1 MTKNQIHDIESLEDL
16 NNLEL
21 QLKKIFT
28 KMNLG
33 DVLYSLYQLR
43 QNQELPD
50 FIVAGVAL
58 LS

>member
-28 KMNLG
+28 KMNGSLG
-33 DVLYSLYQLR
+33 FCGKMV
-43 QNQELPD
+43 
-50 FIVAGVAL
+50 
-58 LS
+58 